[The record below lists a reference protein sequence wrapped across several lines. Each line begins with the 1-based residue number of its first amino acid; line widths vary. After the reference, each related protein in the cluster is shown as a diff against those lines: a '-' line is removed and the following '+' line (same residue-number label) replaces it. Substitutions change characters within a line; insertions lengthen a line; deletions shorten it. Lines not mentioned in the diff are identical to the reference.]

1 MRTRRPRFACTL
13 VPAVLAA
20 WFSVVATAHAD
31 GPDAASIALRLPV
44 AQAQRPITPP
54 SLIFNPALTFD
65 IRHQAVQ
72 GSFVDLGIG
81 ASLGITDNFSVRALV
96 LPLQLSAPSGS
107 GRSFQYGQT
116 EGYRG
121 PDIGATYRFVHG
133 VVEVGAALDVRVFTI
148 ENLSGVAIVPS
159 VPVRIHASDVVAI
172 DFEPSVN
179 ITRATATAER
189 RAFTPVSGVSGIAVP
204 TTTTAP
210 ASAVRV
216 QLPIS
221 VLYNVS
227 EPVHLGVNS
236 GLTIFD
242 VNDAKNSTGIPAGAF
257 LGYAVAGSS
266 GPILDFDPFF
276 EFPYLLLPGRSTV
289 TNAEQYIL
297 GLRVTGHLYW

>member
-1 MRTRRPRFACTL
+1 MRSRRPRFACTF
-13 VPAVLAA
+13 VAAILAA
-20 WFSVVATAHAD
+20 QLSVTATAHAD
-31 GPDAASIALRLPV
+31 GAGTSALRLPV

-54 SLIFNPALTFD
+54 SLVFNPELTFD
-65 IRHQAVQ
+65 IRHRAAQ

-81 ASLGITDNFSVRALV
+81 ASLGITDDFSIRALV
-96 LPLQLSAPSGS
+96 LPLQLSAPVGS

-121 PDIGATYRFVHG
+121 PGIGTTYRFVRG
-133 VVEVGAALDVRVFTI
+133 VVEVGAALDFRVFTI

-159 VPVRIHASDVVAI
+159 VPIRIHASDVVAI

-179 ITRATATAER
+179 ITRATATTQP
-189 RAFTPVSGVSGIAVP
+189 RAFVPTGGIAVVAVP

-227 EPVHLGVNS
+227 EPVHLGLNS

-266 GPILDFDPFF
+266 GPILDIDPFF
-276 EFPYLLLPGRSTV
+276 EFPYLLLPGRSKV